1 MNIKSLATVAL
12 MAAAAL
18 AAHAQVVPGDVV
30 VGFRTGT
37 TGNNNLEIDAGNASS
52 LVSTAI
58 SDGGTVVLGNFN
70 TALNALSATWTTGTT
85 TATGALNWGAVGTI
99 QAGDG
104 SIQTYAS
111 SKWTTAGVFGTQN
124 TTAYSPVSALGT
136 ANTKTTSIY
145 SGFNG
150 VNPAATFG
158 TSITI
163 AGSSLSSWAAN
174 GGNTGSSF
182 VGQYSN
188 TAFSNLAK
196 PLASQ
201 TYAASDL
208 YNLVGLSAD
217 GNTPAS
223 VNFLGTFSLSN
234 SGVLSFTAAIPEPS
248 TYAAILGVATLG
260 FAALRRRKQALL
272 A

>member
-12 MAAAAL
+12 LAASAL
-18 AAHAQVVPGDVV
+18 AAHAQINNGDVV

-37 TGNNNLEIDAGNASS
+37 TSNNNLEIDAGNASS

-70 TALNALSATWTTGTT
+70 AALNALSATWTTGTT
-85 TATGALNWGAVGTI
+85 TATGALNWGAVGTLP
-99 QAGDG
+99 AVDG
-104 SIQTYAS
+104 SFQTFAS
-111 SKWTTAGVFGTQN
+111 SKWTTAGTFGTQN
-124 TTAYSPVSALGT
+124 TTAYAPVSALGT
-136 ANTKTTSIY
+136 ANTKTQNVYT
-145 SGFNG
+145 GFNS
-150 VNPAATFG
+150 VNNLATFG

-163 AGSSLSSWAAN
+163 SGSNGNSWAAN
-174 GGNTGSSF
+174 GTNTGTTF
-182 VGQYSN
+182 AGQYSN
-188 TAFSNLAK
+188 SVFSNLAK

-217 GNTPAS
+217 GLTPAS
-223 VNFLGTFSLSN
+223 VSFLGTFSLSN